1 MVIEE
6 DNNDNHH
13 QDGKEP
19 EEEQEQP
26 EEVLLSPRSMAVA
39 AVQDVMQEKQQQ
51 QQQQQLL
58 QNKQDKVA
66 NHNENSSKTK
76 RSRKHNDDDLHFQ
89 LEEIWNGNS
98 KESGDD
104 STKAQAVQDTFPLIG
119 DVMNELMLNGLE
131 AFYAW
136 GQTKKQVET
145 LKEECDS
152 KDRELARL
160 RTSEQKSR
168 GSITVSQV
176 YCYLEMRMETLVY
189 SIVRLIRTLSLLV
202 VN

>member
-6 DNNDNHH
+6 ENSDNHH

-19 EEEQEQP
+19 EEEQQQP
-26 EEVLLSPRSMAVA
+26 EDVLLSPRSMAVA
-39 AVQDVMQEKQQQ
+39 AVQDAMQEKQ

-58 QNKQDKVA
+58 QNKQDQDA
-66 NHNENSSKTK
+66 NNNEKSNKNK
-76 RSRKHNDDDLHFQ
+76 RPRKHNDDDLHFQ

-104 STKAQAVQDTFPLIG
+104 STTAQAVQETFRLIG
-119 DVMNELMLNGLE
+119 DVMNELMLDGLE
-131 AFYAW
+131 AFHAW
-136 GQTKKQVET
+136 EQTKKQVET
-145 LKEECDS
+145 LKEECDA

-176 YCYLEMRMETLVY
+176 YCYLEMWMETLVY
-189 SIVRLIRTLSLLV
+189 SIVRLIRTFSLLV